1 MRIIIDILIA
11 VSVFFAFAG
20 TVGLIRFPD
29 TFTRIHASGN
39 ITTLGCLGVIL
50 GGVFYS
56 GFYLHDGGMVVKL
69 IIMGVFYLVTSPI
82 SSHDIMKGSYKH
94 GVRPEKEMV
103 CDKYGEDMVTEED
116 ET

>member
-1 MRIIIDILIA
+1 MRIVIDILVAI
-11 VSVFFAFAG
+11 SVFFAFAG
-20 TVGLIRFPD
+20 TVGILRFPD

-39 ITTLGCLGVIL
+39 ITTLGVLGVII
-50 GGVFYS
+50 GGVLYS

-82 SSHDIMKGSYKH
+82 SSHAIMKGAYKH

-103 CDKYGEDMVTEED
+103 WDKYGEDMVGEE
-116 ET
+116 EE

>member
-1 MRIIIDILIA
+1 MRIVIDILIA

-29 TFTRIHASGN
+29 VFTRIHASGN
-39 ITTLGCLGVIL
+39 ITTLGCLGVIT
-50 GGVFYS
+50 GGVLYS

-82 SSHDIMKGSYKH
+82 SSHAIMKAAYKH
-94 GVRPEKEMV
+94 GVKPEKEMA
-103 CDKYGEDMVTEED
+103 CDKYGEDMEMED